1 MWAATSVTSRA
12 SPTDDFF
19 PASDPPSS
27 AGAMSRVVRL
37 RSAPADFKVSV
48 IEITD
53 ESRSSRYSR
62 TLTQSDG
69 LRRLFQE
76 MLQKGA
82 AMRLIGLASTI
93 FTLVLTFVISGFG
106 RAPAAA
112 QRSGGHEGD
121 DARQHQGEREHGDG
135 QAIFRYDTF
144 GDEQLWTTV
153 LRMQEPIAT
162 VDPAT
167 ALAVGLK
174 VDVEALPREIVAAL
188 SAGQVDLTNPAV
200 TTELLRLNA
209 VVGVKGKVDQTG
221 QLTSI
226 GITCAFCHSTVD
238 NSFAPGI
245 GGRLDGWANLDLNVG
260 AIVALSPALPDALKA
275 EFRTW
280 GRGKYD
286 PRHHAFDGT
295 NLISLNSPSLPIVIP
310 SIYGLKGVG
319 FETFTADGPISYWNA
334 YVGVGQMGGH
344 GNFSDPRIGLF
355 ISQTPD
361 LVTSKLPA
369 LLDYQLSLR
378 APEPP
383 RGSFDEEAARRGKRL
398 FGNEA
403 GCATCHQGP
412 TYTDV
417 LRGPNRTVPFL
428 HEPAEVGMDP
438 AYAARTATG
447 KYRTTPLRGL
457 WQHAPYFHDG
467 SAPDL
472 PAVVNHYDRL
482 FGLNLTLEQKTDL
495 VEFLK
500 TL

>member
-1 MWAATSVTSRA
+1 
-12 SPTDDFF
+12 
-19 PASDPPSS
+19 
-27 AGAMSRVVRL
+27 
-37 RSAPADFKVSV
+37 
-48 IEITD
+48 
-53 ESRSSRYSR
+53 
-62 TLTQSDG
+62 
-69 LRRLFQE
+69 
-76 MLQKGA
+76 
-82 AMRLIGLASTI
+82 MRLIGLASSV
-93 FTLVLTFVISGFG
+93 FVLVLTFVITGSGQ
-106 RAPAAA
+106 APVA
-112 QRSGGHEGD
+112 HERPGTTSD
-121 DARQHQGEREHGDG
+121 QNHQEDWRGKDQDG

-153 LRMQEPIAT
+153 LRMHEPIAT

-174 VDVEALPREIVAAL
+174 VDVEALPEAVVAAL
-188 SAGQVDLTNPAV
+188 RAGQVDLTSPAV

-209 VVGVKGKVDQTG
+209 VVGVRGKVDQMG

-226 GITCAFCHSTVD
+226 GVTCALCHSTVD
-238 NSFAPGI
+238 NSLARGI
-245 GGRLDGWANLDLNVG
+245 GKRLDGWANLDLNVG
-260 AIVALSPALPDALKA
+260 AIVALSPALPEALKA

-280 GRGKYD
+280 GPGKYD

-344 GNFSDPRIGLF
+344 GNFIDPRIGLY
-355 ISQTPD
+355 ITQTPD

-369 LLDYQLSLR
+369 LLKYQLTLR

-383 RGSFDEEAARRGKRL
+383 RGSFDKEAAKRGKQL
-398 FGNEA
+398 FRNEA

-417 LRGPNRTVPFL
+417 LKGPSKAVPFL
-428 HEPAEVGMDP
+428 HDPAEVGMDP

-467 SAPDL
+467 SAPNL
-472 PAVVNHYDRL
+472 LAVVNHYNRL
-482 FGLNLTLEQKTDL
+482 FSLGLSERQKADL